1 MSILDFAKTEETQ
14 QGFIYTEE
22 QLMIR
27 LKFFIG
33 ICLSLTLTGIVFVVL
48 YSLIFVTQPL
58 NAISP
63 IDQKFFELIIPIAT
77 FLTGTLSGIML
88 AGNDKDAQKAAL
100 EAANKGWERVPQ
112 TTTTSMSIGGM
123 TSSMTTTAPPAP
135 SAPMFSP
142 AAPVQQFTPQV
153 VQGYGG
159 KMAPAQPPFPER

>member
-1 MSILDFAKTEETQ
+1 MSLLDFGKTEEQQ

-22 QLMIR
+22 QLMAR

-63 IDQKFFELIIPIAT
+63 IDQKFFELIVPIAT

-88 AGNDKDAQKAAL
+88 AGNDKDAQKMALQAATRPTTISP
-100 EAANKGWERVPQ
+100 APVTPPPPPPTPVPL
-112 TTTTSMSIGGM
+112 GGF
-123 TSSMTTTAPPAP
+123 SPAP
-135 SAPMFSP
+135 SSGFSP
-142 AAPVQQFTPQV
+142 VFGAPPTDFTAQVSTSSTGKLMPVQPPQ
-153 VQGYGG
+153 
-159 KMAPAQPPFPER
+159 PLI